1 VTATEAV
8 NWLQA
13 SALSHAIAKSNH
25 LVIAS
30 LQIVHV
36 LGITLLLSS
45 LTLMSLRL
53 WGLLLKEAST
63 SDIVRAGRFLV
74 WLGVTL
80 AIGSGALM
88 FLASPRHYAYNSAF
102 VLKMALLALA
112 IAGEAVLLHAAAVS
126 GPPRVAVR
134 LGAGVT
140 LALWLAVGVAG
151 RAIGF
156 L

>member
-1 VTATEAV
+1 VTAIKLV
-8 NWLQA
+8 DWLQA
-13 SALSHAIAKSNH
+13 SAFSRAIAKSNH

-36 LGITLLLSS
+36 LGITLLLSA

-53 WGLLLKEAST
+53 WGLLLKEQSL
-63 SDIVRAGRFLV
+63 SDIVHAGRSLV

-80 AIGSGALM
+80 AMASGALM
-88 FLASPRHYAYNSAF
+88 FLASPRHYAYNDAF

-112 IAGEAVLLHAAAVS
+112 IAGEALLLRAGAVT
-126 GPPRVAVR
+126 GPPTMAVR
-134 LGAGVT
+134 LGAGVM
-140 LALWLAVGVAG
+140 LVLWLAVGIAG

-156 L
+156 V